1 MYPCPHCA
9 VASISAFRK
18 LGASETFPAVCPQ
31 CGGLSFV
38 SAWAHAAS
46 TVVMEVLLWGSIIA
60 ALVLKSWYA
69 LLIFPAGLVLWS
81 LAIGHT
87 FSLRPIERVGVRAA
101 RRKAIVHVAG
111 AALVI
116 GILIYFFAE
125 R

>member
-9 VASISAFRK
+9 APAISSFRK
-18 LGASETFPAVCPQ
+18 LGASETFPAVCPR

-46 TVVMEVLLWGSIIA
+46 SVVMEVLLWGSIIA

-69 LLIFPAGLVLWS
+69 LLIFPCGLVLWS

-87 FSLRPIERVGVRAA
+87 FSLRPIDRSGVKTA
-101 RRKAIVHVAG
+101 RRKAIIHVAG
-111 AALVI
+111 AAMVI

>member
-9 VASISAFRK
+9 IASITGFRK
-18 LGASETFPAVCPQ
+18 LHATETFPVVCPN

-46 TVVMEVLLWGSIIA
+46 SVVMEVLLWGSIII

-69 LLIFPAGLVLWS
+69 LLILPVGLILWGVV
-81 LAIGHT
+81 IGHT
-87 FSLRPIERVGVRAA
+87 FSLRPIERSGVMAA
-101 RRKAIVHVAG
+101 RRKAVIHVVG

-116 GILIYFFAE
+116 GTLAYFFAE